1 MGQSMTRANAD
12 CIFARLRANR
22 EASLDAAAA
31 CGRRPGAGHACRLR
45 RGCRTSSRRH
55 TYANILGRSNEPGL
69 AGRPR
74 GSWSSRRTARGAT
87 CPRLQRFPGRRGLAT
102 LCVGDFDNDQLSTVF
117 RIPDRTEGVE
127 RDNFV
132 WVEGTVSTVADMEA
146 GCGET
151 PQPEIEVS
159 GLTVTDRLGVRPAL
173 RVEQVGQALER
184 RGVRVVLE
192 RIEFA
197 AEETRIY
204 FALQNR
210 REETLLAFATGL
222 VIDIDGSEIPAI
234 IPIGEGIPAPRGRV
248 APGSSE
254 HGGFQ
259 FPPLAP
265 DGPPITVRGVG
276 REWRRPAR
284 KSASGRGWWT
294 PPARYPLRIGRYFDP
309 SHLETR
315 KRNLPR
321 HTATPAGRHPANRTL
336 ATSAADKSKPPA
348 GLGRRGGWS
357 VLNRGLSSPSRA
369 LRGPLPARERRR
381 SAPRWSGSCLR
392 SRRRSRGPSAS
403 PWPGQSH
410 RPPPCR

>member
-1 MGQSMTRANAD
+1 VRQVWTLRPLVVIGLVLGMLAACDGTVEPRLDATPTPTSSVVLTNQDWPVVHADPGAAVGQRVV
-12 CIFARLRANR
+12 LRAR
-22 EASLDAAAA
+22 VYSVSQV
-31 CGRRPGAGHACRLR
+31 AGD
-45 RGCRTSSRRH
+45 
-55 TYANILGRSNEPGL
+55 
-69 AGRPR
+69 
-74 GSWSSRRTARGAT
+74 
-87 CPRLQRFPGRRGLAT
+87 LQ
-102 LCVGDFDNDQLSTVF
+102 LCAWVDFDNDQLSTVF

-192 RIEFA
+192 RIEFT

-265 DGPPITVRGVG
+265 DGPPITVRWRGARMAPSGEEVG
-276 REWRRPAR
+276 EWT
-284 KSASGRGWWT
+284 WVV
-294 PPARYPLRIGRYFDP
+294 DP
-309 SHLETR
+309 SG
-315 KRNLPR
+315 
-321 HTATPAGRHPANRTL
+321 A
-336 ATSAADKSKPPA
+336 
-348 GLGRRGGWS
+348 
-357 VLNRGLSSPSRA
+357 VSPE
-369 LRGPLPARERRR
+369 G
-381 SAPRWSGSCLR
+381 
-392 SRRRSRGPSAS
+392 
-403 PWPGQSH
+403 
-410 RPPPCR
+410 